1 MVNHY
6 TVQKPKEDYH
16 LVNNHCKTQKSY
28 NTQWLLFPF
37 SENPVLSQ
45 IAKQTTF
52 AEEQRSQFKALSI
65 TVPKPFV
72 YHVEL
77 NRPKKL
83 NAMNNTMWM

>member
-1 MVNHY
+1 LIN
-6 TVQKPKEDYH
+6 K
-16 LVNNHCKTQKSY
+16 HCKNLQTDKALC
-28 NTQWLLFPF
+28 LLFPF
-37 SENPVLSQ
+37 SENLVWSQ
-45 IAKQTTF
+45 IAMLTTS
-52 AEEQRSQFKALSI
+52 AEEQRSQFKALSV

>member
-1 MVNHY
+1 MH
-6 TVQKPKEDYH
+6 
-16 LVNNHCKTQKSY
+16 
-28 NTQWLLFPF
+28 FPF
-37 SENPVLSQ
+37 SENLVLSQ
-45 IAKQTTF
+45 VAALTAP
-52 AEEQRSQFKALSI
+52 AEEQTPQFEALSI

>member
-1 MVNHY
+1 
-6 TVQKPKEDYH
+6 
-16 LVNNHCKTQKSY
+16 
-28 NTQWLLFPF
+28 LLFPF
-37 SENPVLSQ
+37 SENLVLSQ
-45 IAKQTTF
+45 VAALTAP
-52 AEEQRSQFKALSI
+52 AEEQTSQFKALSI

>member
-1 MVNHY
+1 M
-6 TVQKPKEDYH
+6 
-16 LVNNHCKTQKSY
+16 
-28 NTQWLLFPF
+28 
-37 SENPVLSQ
+37 SQ
-45 IAKQTTF
+45 VAGLTAS
-52 AEEQRSQFKALSI
+52 AEEQRSQFNALSI